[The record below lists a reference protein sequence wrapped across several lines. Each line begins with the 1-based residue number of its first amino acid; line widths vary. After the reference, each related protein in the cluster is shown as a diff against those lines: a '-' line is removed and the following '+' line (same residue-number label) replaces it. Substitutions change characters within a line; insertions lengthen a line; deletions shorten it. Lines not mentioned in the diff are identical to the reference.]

1 MTAAVFRPPVRARR
15 PLGLRRSGIL
25 VRSHAFPWGMRFPC
39 GEHCQG
45 SNRIIDNHFV
55 DNSVKLLHK
64 SGRVFAFDL

>member
-55 DNSVKLLHK
+55 DTVSSYFTNLA
-64 SGRVFAFDL
+64 VFLRFDL